1 MNTWILLPVLLPA
14 VCRSCAAAASFR
26 GASGYGQAGKT
37 DGELSTRMGKKLHTI
52 TAVVLVLT
60 TVLALLV
67 AWSGEH
73 EVTLFYLMEDIPVYF
88 HIDAVGRLFVTVV
101 SIVWLCVGFYS
112 FTYMELEGEEK
123 PVFRIFPACLC
134 RAHCAGFFR

>member
-14 VCRSCAAAASFR
+14 VAGVALLAASFR
-26 GASGYGQAGKT
+26 EHLAMGRPGKT

-101 SIVWLCVGFYS
+101 SLSLIH
-112 FTYMELEGEEK
+112 
-123 PVFRIFPACLC
+123 I
-134 RAHCAGFFR
+134 

>member
-1 MNTWILLPVLLPA
+1 MNTWILFPVLLPA
-14 VCRSCAAAASFR
+14 VAGIALLAASFR
-26 GASGYGQAGKT
+26 EHLAMGRTGKT
-37 DGELSTRMGKKLHTI
+37 DGELSTQMGRRWHTI

-73 EVTLFYLMEDIPVYF
+73 EVILFYLMEGIPVYF

-112 FTYMELEGEEK
+112 FTYMEHEGEEK
-123 PVFRIFPACLC
+123 R
-134 RAHCAGFFR
+134 FFGH